1 MGFFSWITEGVRR
14 AVALGIEKAAAD
26 INQSGDAEVII
37 RLPTHREPLRLPHE
51 EPATNGRGKKVAT
64 TGSRV

>member
-26 INQSGDAEVII
+26 INESGDAEVLI
-37 RLPTHREPLRLPHE
+37 RLPAHREPLRLPAQE
-51 EPATNGRGKKVAT
+51 QPTNGRRKV
-64 TGSRV
+64 RV

>member
-26 INQSGDAEVII
+26 INEGGEAEVLI
-37 RLPTHREPLRLPHE
+37 RLPAHRESLRLE
-51 EPATNGRGKKVAT
+51 EPVATNGRRKV
-64 TGSRV
+64 RV